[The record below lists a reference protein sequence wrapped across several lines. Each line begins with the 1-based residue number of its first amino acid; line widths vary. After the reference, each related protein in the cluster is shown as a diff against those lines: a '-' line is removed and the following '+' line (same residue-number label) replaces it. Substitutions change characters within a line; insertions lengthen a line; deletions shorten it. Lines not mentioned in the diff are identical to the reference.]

1 MRISGIVSSG
11 LGRAHVFMAQK
22 HYQEQFLSLM
32 GKPVWPGTLN
42 LKVSGS
48 DLSNYIAL
56 RMKSGIDTLDADDVQ
71 ISAAKEVRVDNI
83 TSFRIRGFLRDG
95 ISFGGAT
102 AYKAIFKSNGDEVDC
117 SVLIPDLTRH
127 FDVVEVISPTFL
139 REHLDLKD
147 GEVVELELKLA

>member
-1 MRISGIVSSG
+1 
-11 LGRAHVFMAQK
+11 MAWNTQSQSIGVRLIK
-22 HYQEQFLSLM
+22 LYR
-32 GKPVWPGTLN
+32 
-42 LKVSGS
+42 
-48 DLSNYIAL
+48 L

-117 SVLIPDLTRH
+117 SVLSRLN
-127 FDVVEVISPTFL
+127 
-139 REHLDLKD
+139 
-147 GEVVELELKLA
+147 